1 MNQQDELV
9 DLIAQNIA
17 EAADRFAYF
26 DYESAAEAV
35 LDGRFNLRV
44 IADAILAAG
53 YVKADGEEWAVRG
66 DNPEP
71 WFQDAMISSRDDAE
85 AVACNYR
92 SGRFSPG
99 DSGARVVR
107 RLVGSWEAS

>member
-1 MNQQDELV
+1 MSTRDELAN
-9 DLIAQNIA
+9 LIDDAIGWAGQEDIA
-17 EAADRFAYF
+17 LADH
-26 DYESAAEAV
+26 
-35 LDGRFNLRV
+35 
-44 IADAILAAG
+44 ITDAILAAG
-53 YVKADGEEWAVRG
+53 YVKADSEEWAVEG

-99 DSGARVVR
+99 DSEARVVR
-107 RLVGSWEAS
+107 RLVGPWEVA